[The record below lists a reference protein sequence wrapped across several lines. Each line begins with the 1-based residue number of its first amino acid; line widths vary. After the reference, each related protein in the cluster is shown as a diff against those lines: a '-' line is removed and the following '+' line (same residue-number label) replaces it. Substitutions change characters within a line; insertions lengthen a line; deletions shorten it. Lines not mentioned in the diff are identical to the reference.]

1 MEAPKFDIVNRAE
14 HYNTHPSGI
23 EVIDIIRHMS
33 FDLGCVLKY
42 AMRRKGKEGQR
53 SLSSAVY
60 YMKDHWANRVE
71 ESGAAYQA
79 IHLLQQY
86 VFAEPVEEARQ
97 VYHAVIEY
105 MKSPSAKSAAVVVT
119 ALESLKATGK

>member
-60 YMKDHWANRVE
+60 YINDHWANRVE

-79 IHLLQQY
+79 IPLLQQY

-105 MKSPSAKSAAVVVT
+105 MNSPSAKSAAVVVT
-119 ALESLKATGK
+119 ALESLKASGK